1 MLDNTQVGRH
11 RFPRINDLM
20 PFFSFHTTFAEKMG
34 WILKDQGQWLIGP
47 NLQMTY
53 FNNQVPAYGLADY
66 RKTTNP
72 NKGSPLYYQI
82 TTDRKTKAEY
92 FWLSLRVNWTLS
104 NLNVAFRSMVKDP
117 TRSLH
122 IYSDV
127 GGSSMVGNRMTDL
140 LREIKY
146 RREGRGRVYFEPQ
159 HIHYLPV
166 RNQVL
171 DIVEVQIAETVGEG
185 EELVKFKPGHTL
197 LTLHFKKIE

>member
-1 MLDNTQVGRH
+1 
-11 RFPRINDLM
+11 
-20 PFFSFHTTFAEKMG
+20 
-34 WILKDQGQWLIGP
+34 
-47 NLQMTY
+47 MTY

-82 TTDRKTKAEY
+82 TTDRKTKVEY
-92 FWLSLRVNWTLS
+92 FWLSLRVNWKLS
-104 NLNVAFRSMVKDP
+104 NLNVAFHSMVKDP

-159 HIHYLPV
+159 HIQYVPV
-166 RNQVL
+166 RNQVTE
-171 DIVEVQIAETVGEG
+171 IIEVEIAETIGAGED
-185 EELVKFKPGHTL
+185 LVKFGPGHTIV
-197 LTLHFKKIE
+197 TLHFKKEDTL